1 MIWKYFFIFLKRNI
15 DLGNTTNRVEILK
28 TVNKPTFKSSMSSDQ
43 KIIEVKNLS
52 KQFKELKA
60 VNDLSLNVFS
70 GDVFGFLGPNGAGKS
85 TTIRM
90 LLTLISPTKGDIK
103 IFGKSLKENR
113 IEILRKIGAIV
124 EKPDFYGFLS
134 AYKNLEILAK
144 LSGVESTR
152 KRIMDVLALV
162 GLDRRH
168 KSKVKTFSHGMKQRL
183 GIAQALLH
191 DPELIILDEPTTG
204 LDPQGMKE
212 IRDLILHLSKDQ
224 KKTIFLSSH
233 ILYEVEMVAERMI
246 IINNGATQVEGFV
259 EELLNKNDLRVT
271 FEVDDVS
278 KVRQL
283 LNNTG
288 WIQRL
293 SSETKNRVVFSLK
306 NTEIA
311 ELNKYLVENKVS
323 VSAVIPTRSLEEYF
337 LQMTEK
343 SI

>member
-1 MIWKYFFIFLKRNI
+1 MPDDN
-15 DLGNTTNRVEILK
+15 
-28 TVNKPTFKSSMSSDQ
+28 

-60 VNDLSLNVFS
+60 VDDLNLNVYA

-90 LLTLISPTKGDIK
+90 LLTLISPTKGEIK
-103 IFGKSLKENR
+103 IFGKSLKESR

-124 EKPDFYGFLS
+124 EKPDFYSFLS
-134 AYKNLEILAK
+134 AYKNLEILGK
-144 LSGVESTR
+144 LSGVETPK
-152 KRIMDVLALV
+152 KRIMEVLELV
-162 GLDRRH
+162 GLEKRF

-183 GIAQALLH
+183 GIAQALIH

-212 IRDLILHLSKDQ
+212 IRDLIIHLSKDQ

-233 ILYEVEMVAERMI
+233 ILYEVEMVADRMI
-246 IINNGATQVEGFV
+246 IINKGSTQVEGDV
-259 EELLNKNDLRVT
+259 QGLLNKNDLKVT
-271 FEVDDVS
+271 FEVDDTT
-278 KVRQL
+278 KVRSL
-283 LNNTG
+283 LSNTR
-288 WIQRL
+288 WMEKFD
-293 SSETKNRVVFSLK
+293 SETKSRVIFSLK

-311 ELNKYLVENKVS
+311 DLNKYLVDNNIA

-337 LQMTEK
+337 LQITEK